1 MVKLSL
7 KMLKLLLK
15 TLVLYFCEDW
25 DAVFKHDETGFK
37 DADVHSEDVESF
49 CVSPDY
55 GAVPVNDN
63 SVETGFPL
71 LQCRTAAP

>member
-25 DAVFKHDETGFK
+25 DAVSNMMKLFLRMLMCILKMMH
-37 DADVHSEDVESF
+37 
-49 CVSPDY
+49 P
-55 GAVPVNDN
+55 
-63 SVETGFPL
+63 SVFL
-71 LQCRTAAP
+71 